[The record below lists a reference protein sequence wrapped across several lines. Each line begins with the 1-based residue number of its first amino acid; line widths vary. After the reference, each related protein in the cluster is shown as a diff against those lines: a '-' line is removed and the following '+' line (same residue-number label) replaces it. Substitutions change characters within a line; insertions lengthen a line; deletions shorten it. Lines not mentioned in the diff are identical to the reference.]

1 MVLLIMTTTVDLPEK
16 VEEAITERVDAGE
29 YTSKS
34 DFVKE
39 AVRTHLDKI
48 LLAPES
54 VAERAEEVREGGVES
69 VEWEKVREEM

>member
-1 MVLLIMTTTVDLPEK
+1 MTTTVDLPSEIENAIEEK
-16 VEEAITERVDAGE
+16 IERGE

-48 LLAPES
+48 LLTPKDIS
-54 VAERAEEVREGGVES
+54 RRAEEVRAGEVET
-69 VEWEKVREEM
+69 VDWKKVSEEM

>member
-1 MVLLIMTTTVDLPEK
+1 MLLIMTTTVDLPDKIEEALKEK
-16 VEEAITERVDAGE
+16 VESGE

-48 LLAPES
+48 LLAPED
-54 VAERAEEVREGGVES
+54 VAERAREVRVGETDTA
-69 VEWEKVREEM
+69 EWEKVKEEM

>member
-1 MVLLIMTTTVDLPEK
+1 MTTTVDLPEK
-16 VEEAITERVDAGE
+16 VEEALEKKVESGE

-48 LLAPES
+48 LLAPED
-54 VAERAEEVREGGVES
+54 VAERAEEIRNGEAET
-69 VEWEKVREEM
+69 VEWEKVSEEM

>member
-1 MVLLIMTTTVDLPEK
+1 MTTTVDLPDK
-16 VEEAITERVDAGE
+16 IEEAITEKVSKGE

-34 DFVKE
+34 DFIKE

-48 LLAPES
+48 LLAPED
-54 VAERAEEVREGGVES
+54 VAERAEQVRSGDAET

>member
-1 MVLLIMTTTVDLPEK
+1 MTTTVDLPSEIEK
-16 VEEAITERVDAGE
+16 AIEEKIEGGE

-48 LLAPES
+48 LLIPEDVS
-54 VAERAEEVREGGVES
+54 RRAEEVRKGEAET
-69 VEWEKVREEM
+69 VEWEEVREDM

>member
-1 MVLLIMTTTVDLPEK
+1 MTTTVDLPGKIEEAISEK
-16 VEEAITERVDAGE
+16 VERGE

-34 DFVKE
+34 DFIKE

-48 LLAPES
+48 LLAPED
-54 VAERAEEVREGGVES
+54 VAHRAEEVRSGKAEN

>member
-1 MVLLIMTTTVDLPEK
+1 MTTTVELPEK
-16 VEEAITERVDAGE
+16 IEEALKEKVESGE

-48 LLAPES
+48 LLAPED
-54 VAERAEEVREGGVES
+54 VAERAEEVRNGEAETL
-69 VEWEKVREEM
+69 EWKKVAEEM

>member
-1 MVLLIMTTTVDLPEK
+1 MTTTVDLPDK
-16 VEEAITERVDAGE
+16 IEEAISDRVESGE

-34 DFVKE
+34 DFIKE

-48 LLAPES
+48 LLAPED
-54 VAERAEEVREGGVES
+54 VAWRAEEVRSGEAET

>member
-1 MVLLIMTTTVDLPEK
+1 MTTTVDLPDK
-16 VEEAITERVDAGE
+16 IEEAISERVESGE

-34 DFVKE
+34 DFIKE

-48 LLAPES
+48 LLAPED
-54 VAERAEEVREGGVES
+54 VARRAEEVRSGEAET

>member
-1 MVLLIMTTTVDLPEK
+1 MTTTVNLPEK
-16 VEEAITERVDAGE
+16 IEEALEKKVKSGE

-48 LLAPES
+48 LLAPEAIS
-54 VAERAEEVREGGVES
+54 NRAEEVRN
-69 VEWEKVREEM
+69 EEAETLDWDKISDEI

>member
-1 MVLLIMTTTVDLPEK
+1 MLLVMTTTVDLPDKIEEALKEK
-16 VEEAITERVDAGE
+16 VESGE

-48 LLAPES
+48 LLAPED
-54 VAERAEEVREGGVES
+54 VAERAREVKNGEAET
-69 VEWEKVREEM
+69 VEWEKVKQKM

>member
-1 MVLLIMTTTVDLPEK
+1 MTTTVDLPDKIEEALKEK
-16 VEEAITERVDAGE
+16 VESGE

-48 LLAPES
+48 LLAPED
-54 VAERAEEVREGGVES
+54 VADRAEEVRNGEAETVGWS
-69 VEWEKVREEM
+69 KVAEEM

>member
-1 MVLLIMTTTVDLPEK
+1 MTTTVDLPDKIEEALKEK
-16 VEEAITERVDAGE
+16 VESGE

-48 LLAPES
+48 LLAPED
-54 VAERAEEVREGGVES
+54 VADRADEVRNGKAKT
-69 VEWEKVREEM
+69 VEWEKVSEEM

>member
-1 MVLLIMTTTVDLPEK
+1 MTTTVDLPEK
-16 VEEAITERVDAGE
+16 IEEAIGEKVEEGE

-34 DFVKE
+34 DFIKE

-54 VAERAEEVREGGVES
+54 VAERAEEVREGGVET

>member
-1 MVLLIMTTTVDLPEK
+1 MLLVMTTTVDLPDKIEEALREK
-16 VEEAITERVDAGE
+16 VESGE

-48 LLAPES
+48 LLAPED
-54 VAERAEEVREGGVES
+54 VAERAREVRDGEAET
-69 VEWEKVREEM
+69 VEWEKVKEEM

>member
-1 MVLLIMTTTVDLPEK
+1 MTTTVDLPDK
-16 VEEAITERVDAGE
+16 VEEALKEKVESGE

-48 LLAPES
+48 LLAPKD
-54 VAERAEEVREGGVES
+54 VADRAEEFRNGEAETVDWDNVS
-69 VEWEKVREEM
+69 EEM

>member
-1 MVLLIMTTTVDLPEK
+1 MTTTVDLPDKIEEALKEK
-16 VEEAITERVDAGE
+16 VRSGE

-48 LLAPES
+48 LLAPED
-54 VAERAEEVREGGVES
+54 VAERAREVRAGEAET
-69 VEWEKVREEM
+69 VEWEKAKEEM

>member
-1 MVLLIMTTTVDLPEK
+1 MITTVDLPDKIEEALKQK
-16 VEEAITERVDAGE
+16 VESGE

-48 LLAPES
+48 LLAPED
-54 VAERAEEVREGGVES
+54 VAERAKEVRAGEAGT
-69 VEWEKVREEM
+69 VEWEQLSEEI